1 MTHPFSHNPA
11 DTRFLD
17 VRDMTKRFG
26 GLTAVDHVSFHVDQ
40 GEIVSIIGPNGA
52 GKTTV
57 FNMLTGVYTVDEG
70 SVTLNG
76 RPIHNTSSQTVI
88 EAGIARTFQNIRLF
102 KGMRVVENVLVGMH
116 LEKSYRFFDALLR
129 TPRFRRKEAELT
141 VRAVEILRD
150 IGLGDHINDYA
161 GNLPYGAQRKLEIA
175 RAMATN
181 AQILLLD
188 EPAAGMN
195 PQESEE
201 LMEFIRHL
209 RDIGYTIILIEHDM
223 QVVMNI
229 SDRIYVL
236 DHGKRIASG
245 LPKDVANDPQVIK
258 AYLGGDSGVLN
269 PDSAHL
275 PAADNADTPT
285 EKEGGADA

>member
-1 MTHPFSHNPA
+1 MSTN
-11 DTRFLD
+11 RFLD
-17 VRDMTKRFG
+17 VRDLTKRFG
-26 GLTAVDHVSFHVDQ
+26 GLTAVDHVNFHVDK

-70 SVTLNG
+70 SVTLEG
-76 RPIHNTSSQTVI
+76 RPIHNTSSQTVVK
-88 EAGIARTFQNIRLF
+88 AGIARTFQNIRLF

-116 LEKSYRFFDALLR
+116 LDKQYSFFDSLFR
-129 TPRFRRKEAELT
+129 TPRFRREETKLT

-150 IGLGDHINDYA
+150 IGLGDQINEYA

-209 RDIGYTIILIEHDM
+209 CDIGYTIILIEHDM

-236 DHGKRIASG
+236 DHGKRIAHG
-245 LPKDVANDPQVIK
+245 LPSEVANDPQVIK
-258 AYLGGDSGVLN
+258 AYLGDADSGVLN
-269 PDSAHL
+269 PENAHVETDRQD
-275 PAADNADTPT
+275 AASS
-285 EKEGGADA
+285 EEGGGSNA